1 MMNAMYTTHK
11 INIAAVTYG
20 GSKDNKSDNP
30 NIGNAIPTTLY
41 FLRTFKVWMMKWDFV
56 RPINAIGFNLNPFKY
71 IVLKLF
77 GMVEY
82 KNNPASPVR
91 LIKTL
96 PVFLNFVINSVAV
109 LRYFILRMLERIAVV
124 RGIDHL
130 FFLIG

>member
-1 MMNAMYTTHK
+1 
-11 INIAAVTYG
+11 
-20 GSKDNKSDNP
+20 
-30 NIGNAIPTTLY
+30 
-41 FLRTFKVWMMKWDFV
+41 MMKCALES
-56 RPINAIGFNLNPFKY
+56 PKNTIGFILNPFKY

-82 KNNPASPVR
+82 KNSPASPVR

-96 PVFLNFVINSVAV
+96 PVFLNLVINSVAV

-130 FFLIG
+130 FFLTG